1 MAGFSVVAMMRET
14 PDVVQRFVDYYEALG
29 ATEVFVYFNGP
40 AEELPPICGATRTNL
55 DAAFWARNPDIT
67 LETIEDRMRVC
78 YRDCLPRCRT
88 PWLLVVDADEFVFA
102 DRPLTALLDSVPES
116 VDAISFPT
124 AEAVWGPGDDPDQ
137 PFGSTYFRTKWP
149 SELQWR
155 LLRRP
160 IYGAVSSVMRW
171 GVLGHVAG
179 KHMLRTDRPHI
190 SIGGHR
196 SMRGTESVTRP
207 AASASKAF
215 ANAYVAH
222 FDAIGLDRWE
232 RKWRGR
238 IEKEVVAGG
247 LSRLRQEQMEMVAAA
262 LKSGRTRAL
271 FRSFYGLSRGQSL
284 VLSGLGHVFRREH
297 FFDRAADYAAE
308 PVRVPQSLRSKLTVF
323 PHTFTPKLSRLLKKC
338 RRDVWDS
345 IATPM
350 VLGFDLEGSRL
361 RGVRRTPILDP
372 VHLVGP
378 SRPVE
383 SDVGVCMAR
392 SSRLGRACKQARGW
406 ARQPLGPHRRASLP
420 TPHRA

>member
-40 AEELPPICGATRTNL
+40 AEELPPIRGATRTNL

-102 DRPLTALLDSVPES
+102 DRPLTALLDGVPES

-179 KHMLRTDRPHI
+179 KHMVRTDRQDI
-190 SIGGHR
+190 SIGCHR
-196 SMRGTESVTRP
+196 SMRGTESVTQP
-207 AASASKAF
+207 AAGASKAF
-215 ANAYVAH
+215 AHAYVAH

-247 LSRLRQEQMEMVAAA
+247 LSRMRQEQMEMVAAA

-308 PVRVPQSLRSKLTVF
+308 PVRVPQSLRSKAT
-323 PHTFTPKLSRLLKKC
+323 LS
-338 RRDVWDS
+338 
-345 IATPM
+345 
-350 VLGFDLEGSRL
+350 
-361 RGVRRTPILDP
+361 
-372 VHLVGP
+372 
-378 SRPVE
+378 
-383 SDVGVCMAR
+383 
-392 SSRLGRACKQARGW
+392 
-406 ARQPLGPHRRASLP
+406 
-420 TPHRA
+420 